1 MAKDTMIKVK
11 TQAIN
16 RKKMYD
22 KVLIPDKVLCR
33 VRNSNIKKKKKTHR
47 HFTETVQMV
56 KCGPHQ

>member
-33 VRNSNIKKKKKTHR
+33 VRNSNIKKKKKPTGISQKQCR
-47 HFTETVQMV
+47 W
-56 KCGPHQ
+56 